1 METVHYNFLSI
12 LPPIIALIVSI
23 WKKQI
28 YISLLLGI
36 WFGWLILESWN
47 PIIASSSTLNGI
59 VNVFSVASNTKIILY
74 SLGVGGILK
83 LLYATGG
90 ISGFINWIDKKNFV
104 QNRFQAQLIPFLIGI
119 VITIES
125 SITAL
130 ISGTVGKPLTDKYKI
145 SREKLA
151 YICDSTSSP
160 ICILFPFNGWGAF
173 VIGLLIVQGTET
185 PVVVLLESIKYNFYP
200 IITLLV
206 LFISIY
212 FNWNI
217 GPMKSAEKNSQNNTN
232 AFKDESNPMVS
243 ESLIN
248 SIEENKIN
256 GKVINFVIPVFSMV
270 FFMLLSLFLT
280 GINNSP
286 NGFKSEFWDILSN
299 TDGASSVLSS
309 VIFTL
314 LIIGLLNMKTFSSN
328 QFLDLIFKGMGS
340 MLPVITL
347 LVLAF
352 SMGEIIQRLGT
363 GIYISTLFSNSLN
376 EKTVVISLFLI
387 SCLIAFATGSS
398 WGTFAIMV
406 PIGMTISEN
415 FIEAQPVFLA
425 SVLGGGI
432 FGDHC
437 SPISDTTII
446 SSMASGSGHIDHV
459 RTQLPYALISALIS
473 IIIYTII

>member
-1 METVHYNFLSI
+1 LEIDHYNFLSI
-12 LPPIIALIVSI
+12 LPPSIALIISI

-28 YISLLLGI
+28 YIALLLGI

-47 PIIASSSTLNGI
+47 PIIAFYSTLNGV
-59 VNVFSVASNTKIILY
+59 VNVFAIESNTKIILY

-83 LLYATGG
+83 LLYFTGG
-90 ISGFINWIDKKNFV
+90 IPGFINWIEKKKLV

-130 ISGTVGKPLTDKYKI
+130 ISGTVGKPLIDKYKI

-185 PVVVLLESIKYNFYP
+185 PVVILLESIKYNFYP
-200 IITLLV
+200 IITLIV

-217 GPMKSAEKNSQNNTN
+217 GPMKSAEKKALKNINS
-232 AFKDESNPMVS
+232 FKQESNSTVI
-243 ESLIN
+243 ENLIN
-248 SIEENKIN
+248 TSKENEIN
-256 GKVINFVIPVFSMV
+256 GKVINFVLPIFAMV

-280 GINNSP
+280 GINNST
-286 NGFKSEFWDILSN
+286 NGFQSEFWEILSN
-299 TDGASSVLSS
+299 TDGATSVLSS

-314 LIIGLLNMKTFSSN
+314 LIIGILNIKIFSLN

-352 SMGEIIQRLGT
+352 SMGDIIHRLGT

-376 EKTVVISLFLI
+376 EKTIVISLFLI
-387 SCLIAFATGSS
+387 SCLIAFSTGSS

-415 FIEAQPVFLA
+415 FIEAQPIFLA

-446 SSMASGSGHIDHV
+446 SSMASGSGHIEHV
-459 RTQLPYALISALIS
+459 RTQLPYALISAFIS
-473 IIIYTII
+473 IIIYALI